1 MFHSGLCLPTFLW
14 GTSTVWE
21 IHWFHS
27 IDEAH
32 LIRTSLT
39 LDLVSYLCLPLH
51 FSSDQEDGRPWLEK
65 ITPEGEMHCFPKGR
79 LWSALPSRWD
89 DWVLGWQGAEVGRC
103 WTLGSSRSPLA
114 GRCLFR
120 SNSGSQAQR
129 HILLIAALRRQAQR
143 HVAQL
148 GYVARLLK
156 KTKEWKI
163 THERNRLKL
172 INLFILFSLLILLAN
187 RYFNRSPQHNP
198 VVLNRGSG
206 DQHPLIP
213 SPHPPWALGSRYF
226 LVTILLGSS
235 GTVLDIEF
243 RQCLLWMTK
252 FLIKC
257 LP

>member
-1 MFHSGLCLPTFLW
+1 M
-14 GTSTVWE
+14 
-21 IHWFHS
+21 
-27 IDEAH
+27 
-32 LIRTSLT
+32 
-39 LDLVSYLCLPLH
+39 
-51 FSSDQEDGRPWLEK
+51 
-65 ITPEGEMHCFPKGR
+65 
-79 LWSALPSRWD
+79 
-89 DWVLGWQGAEVGRC
+89 GRC

-213 SPHPPWALGSRYF
+213 SPHPLTQSPLSSWEQVLPGHH
-226 LVTILLGSS
+226 LVGILRHSARHRVPSML
-235 GTVLDIEF
+235 VMND
-243 RQCLLWMTK
+243 
-252 FLIKC
+252 
-257 LP
+257 